1 MKEFFYYN
9 INHLYN
15 AGIPNERKSFSRK
28 INEIQGSELH
38 ILGYVSFFNLNN
50 L

>member
-1 MKEFFYYN
+1 MREKK
-9 INHLYN
+9 L
-15 AGIPNERKSFSRK
+15 SRK
-28 INEIQGSELH
+28 INEIHGSQLH